1 MLCSLL
7 AQLIL
12 IFRIQE
18 SVGMMPKSSKPK
30 KPSGQYHHGDLKYA
44 LVAAAKDLLKKNG
57 PEGLTLR
64 QTARAVGVSH
74 TAPYRHFADKN
85 ELLAEVATGGF
96 YTLKQVLKRVIE
108 DSDGDRL
115 FEMGMAYVLF
125 AVEQPH
131 LYRLMFGPAFR
142 DKAPHP
148 QLEQAAEDAFAELV
162 ELIQLGQDNQ
172 YFRAGDTREFGTILW
187 ALVHGLANLVID
199 GQVAPEDPSQ
209 LGGALASFVRC
220 ALLPL
225 HE

>member
-1 MLCSLL
+1 MATYS
-7 AQLIL
+7 
-12 IFRIQE
+12 
-18 SVGMMPKSSKPK
+18 KSK
-30 KPSGQYHHGDLKYA
+30 KPGGHYHHGDLKYA
-44 LVAAAKDLLKKNG
+44 LVEAAENLLKKNG

-96 YTLKQVLKRVIE
+96 YTLKQVLKQVME
-108 DSDGDRL
+108 NGEGDRL

-125 AVEQPH
+125 AIQQPH

-142 DKAPHP
+142 NRAPHP

-162 ELIQLGQDNQ
+162 ELIQVGQDNQ
-172 YFRAGDTREFGTILW
+172 HFRSGDTREFGTILW
-187 ALVHGLANLVID
+187 ALVHGMANLVID

-209 LGGALASFVRC
+209 LGSALANFARS
-220 ALLPL
+220 ALLPA
-225 HE
+225 HED